1 MTMLIYY
8 IHRYINKYWF
18 VYTYKYFDASTP
30 TLSQVI
36 WRSSVVT
43 PGLWFIVGQ
52 FWSLDVVRKDFYSSR
67 VPNPWELSFQ
77 FLSFLHGTVLLE
89 ACSAVGTVLPVLC
102 HVTWFFLLSF
112 GGVIDWW
119 HLFLSD
125 RYRTNIDQNFR
136 IKQQQDQ
143 LQPIWSDTWARG
155 ERKVSDWLQV
165 AVWYWTSCIEPP
177 LPHIPSYL
185 KVSRLICHWSQ

>member
-1 MTMLIYY
+1 M
-8 IHRYINKYWF
+8 
-18 VYTYKYFDASTP
+18 
-30 TLSQVI
+30 I

-43 PGLWFIVGQ
+43 PGLCFIVGQ

-89 ACSAVGTVLPVLC
+89 VYSAVGTVLPVLC
-102 HVTWFFLLSF
+102 HVTWFYCPLEVSSTDDIFFYPIL
-112 GGVIDWW
+112 GN
-119 HLFLSD
+119 

-155 ERKVSDWLQV
+155 ERKVLDWLQV
-165 AVWYWTSCIEPP
+165 AVWYWTGCIEPP

-185 KVSRLICHWSQ
+185 KVSRLICHWSQWDCKLYIQKLTSNNNSSRFLLLWWNWHG